1 MQMPQMPLKTNLRL
15 GVVDFLN
22 TTPLI
27 SGMEHVDEVEFIRKV
42 PSELIG
48 CLERREVD
56 IAIASSIDY
65 QRSKADLRILPVGVL
80 SSEGETL
87 TVQLCS
93 NVPFEQITEVHCD
106 TDSHTSIILL
116 QIILKHKYG
125 IAPKIIPS
133 DIRSLFISGDEWPE
147 SVLIIGDKV
156 ITSARDTTQPYCL
169 DLGQAWADQTGLPF
183 VFATWFGPENLEPH
197 LVNRARLILDR
208 QRRYNEQRIEQV
220 VSRHAG
226 DRGWSPEIAFQYLTH
241 HMQYSFTQQHSKSL
255 SLFFKLAASL
265 SLINTPRSVQYYSE

>member
-1 MQMPQMPLKTNLRL
+1 MPLKTNLRL

-93 NVPFEQITEVHCD
+93 NVPLEQITKVHCD

-133 DIRSLFISGDEWPE
+133 ETVGIAEPPPLLAVFILLPLAHAPAVIMFVDLVYS
-147 SVLIIGDKV
+147 SV
-156 ITSARDTTQPYCL
+156 
-169 DLGQAWADQTGLPF
+169 
-183 VFATWFGPENLEPH
+183 
-197 LVNRARLILDR
+197 
-208 QRRYNEQRIEQV
+208 
-220 VSRHAG
+220 
-226 DRGWSPEIAFQYLTH
+226 
-241 HMQYSFTQQHSKSL
+241 
-255 SLFFKLAASL
+255 
-265 SLINTPRSVQYYSE
+265 